1 MSFVDLNHRLLQYI
15 CSHLIQASLTEVR
28 KKIREIQ
35 GVCSNI
41 QVNNSLESLQ
51 QRSQRNSK
59 KKIREIQGV
68 CSNIQVN
75 NSLESL
81 QQRSHFYIVVA
92 CSLQQGDKHN
102 SHVI

>member
-51 QRSQRNSK
+51 QRS
-59 KKIREIQGV
+59 
-68 CSNIQVN
+68 
-75 NSLESL
+75 
-81 QQRSHFYIVVA
+81 HFYIVVA